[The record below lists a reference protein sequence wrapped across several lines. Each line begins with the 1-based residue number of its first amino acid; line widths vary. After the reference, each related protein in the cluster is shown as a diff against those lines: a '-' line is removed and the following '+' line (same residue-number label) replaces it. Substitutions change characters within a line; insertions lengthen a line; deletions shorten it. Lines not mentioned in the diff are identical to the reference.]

1 MARVTV
7 EDCIELVPNRFELV
21 AVAAQR
27 ARQIAS
33 GSPLTIERDNDK
45 DTVVS
50 LREIADQTVSPATLK
65 NEVILRF
72 QKYGKADVI
81 DESTPMIG
89 NMRADVAE
97 EMRDIQ
103 MDGDEED
110 LGDLSFDGEDIVDA
124 DDQLNPNSK

>member
-21 AVAAQR
+21 TVAAQR

-33 GSPLTIERDNDK
+33 GSPLTLERDNDK
-45 DTVVS
+45 DTVVA
-50 LREIADQTVSPATLK
+50 LREIAEQKVAPETLK
-65 NEVILRF
+65 GEVTLRF

-89 NMRADVAE
+89 NMRQDVSE
-97 EMRDIQ
+97 EMKNMKQSTAED
-103 MDGDEED
+103 ED
-110 LGDLSFDGEDIVDA
+110 LGDLSFEGEDIVDT
-124 DDQLNPNSK
+124 DD